1 MNAAAPALEFDHTL
15 RSVVLGT
22 GAIGAV
28 SGALGSFAYLR
39 RQSLVGDVVA
49 HSSLLGIVGAFLL
62 GYLLTGTGSRSLWVL
77 VPGAVAAGVA
87 ALLLSRAVTSRTRLS
102 EDAGLGVMLALFFG
116 GGVLL
121 LRWAQRHQPVI
132 PGHTG
137 LDAYLFGSAAA
148 LTTTD
153 LWMISSVGLAALFVM
168 LLLWRRLEVYTFD
181 PLFAHS
187 LGIPVRRL
195 EAVLRVLLVT
205 GVVVGIHAVGVVLMI
220 ALLATPASAARQWTR
235 HLGTMVALSSLFG
248 AVSAA
253 LGTVISARYAHLPA
267 GPVIVLVATAVF
279 LVSLACAPRRG
290 LLSRMRRRVRSVEVA
305 GA

>member
-1 MNAAAPALEFDHTL
+1 MIAIEVLQYDFMQRAL
-15 RSVVLGT
+15 VL
-22 GAIGAV
+22 AV
-28 SGALGSFAYLR
+28 
-39 RQSLVGDVVA
+39 LVGVTAPLVGIYLVQRGLSLIGDGLGHVA
-49 HSSLLGIVGAFLL
+49 
-62 GYLLTGTGSRSLWVL
+62 LTGVAVGLVTSRSPVITALVAAVL
-77 VPGAVAAGVA
+77 GAVAVELVRVRGRTGGDVA
-87 ALLLSRAVTSRTRLS
+87 LAV
-102 EDAGLGVMLALFFG
+102 LFYG
-116 GGVLL
+116 GIAGGVVI
-121 LRWAQRHQPVI
+121 ASQAPPGTPVN
-132 PGHTG
+132 